1 MPRGKKGG
9 PKAAG
14 GPRRPRGGARR
25 RAPVLGN
32 DPFELGAA
40 PREARAAAPIHHEPP
55 NVPASPAAEATPP
68 TSPVAPGKAGLQ
80 LITEALDGAERRLAE
95 LAARAG
101 VPEAGAEIREAAER
115 LLPRLGDALASL
127 VDLARL
133 LEPPA
138 RLDRYGMDPDFAQR
152 AEPLLDLLYTR
163 WWRVEVKHADRVP
176 SAGPVMVVASHGG
189 AVPWDALVL
198 RRALFRDHPARR
210 DLRPLL
216 DDRECELSGFGP
228 LAVRLGAV
236 RAAPEP
242 VERILGAGG
251 VVGVFPEGSS
261 VARRP
266 WRDRYRIQHFG
277 RGGFAKLALRAGA
290 PIVPCAIV
298 GSEEASPAIARA
310 GWLADRLG
318 LPAFSV
324 RPVRVG
330 PAALLPLP
338 SRWSLTFGEPI
349 PTDGLGPAAASD
361 PVAVAALVER
371 VRTTLQAMLDDEV
384 GARSGVFL

>member
-1 MPRGKKGG
+1 MARGKKAGA
-9 PKAAG
+9 KAARG
-14 GPRRPRGGARR
+14 ARGRRGGARR

-32 DPFELGAA
+32 DPFESGAA
-40 PREARAAAPIHHEPP
+40 PREIRAAAPARDEPP
-55 NVPASPAAEATPP
+55 EPRPAAPAPPPEAPAE
-68 TSPVAPGKAGLQ
+68 APARGGLER
-80 LITEALDGAERRLAE
+80 ITEALDGAEKRLAE

-101 VPEAGAEIREAAER
+101 VPEAGTEIREAAER
-115 LLPRLGDALASL
+115 LLPRLGEALASL

-138 RLDRYGMDPDFAQR
+138 RLDRYGMDLDFAQR
-152 AEPLLDLLYTR
+152 AEPLLALLYTR

-216 DDRECELSGFGP
+216 DDRECELPGFGP
-228 LAVRLGAV
+228 LAVRLGAI

-261 VARRP
+261 AARRP

-310 GWLADRLG
+310 GWLAERLG

-324 RPVRVG
+324 KPVRVG

-338 SRWSLTFGEPI
+338 SRWTLTFGEPI
-349 PTDGLGPAAASD
+349 ATDGLGPAAAAD
-361 PVAVAALVER
+361 PVAVAALTER
-371 VRTTLQAMLDDEV
+371 VRATLQGMLDEEV